1 MMEKSQY
8 KILVLSDVTKS
19 ATSTLRSS
27 ASLAKMI
34 DGNVEFFCVK
44 KPTDIVEKEN
54 QLSAI
59 RTINQKYNITGKEI
73 EKIVKP
79 ISETYNLAI
88 KYNHTFGNLK
98 NEIRNY
104 ISIHEPDVIV
114 LGKRKSKILGI
125 LGDNITDFILKIF
138 DGIVMIVSEKN
149 ELTISDQLSIGILN
163 ESKQSKSKDFIESLI
178 SVSKTPPKVF
188 KISEDSNLEKNSSY
202 FSTKPIEY
210 VFEKGAN
217 ALQNIANYS
226 AKSKTNLVLLD
237 RNKNQ
242 NNYTLK
248 EAINNFNCSL
258 ILTN

>member
-1 MMEKSQY
+1 MKKSEY
-8 KILVLSDVTKS
+8 KILVLSDLTKS

-34 DGNVEFFCVK
+34 GGNIEFFCVK

-73 EKIVKP
+73 DKIVKT
-79 ISETYNLAI
+79 ISDSYNLPI
-88 KYNHTFGNLK
+88 KYNYTFGNLK
-98 NEIRNY
+98 NEISNY
-104 ISIHEPDVIV
+104 ISIHKPDIIV

-138 DGIVMIVSEKN
+138 DGIIMIASETH
-149 ELTISDQLSIGILN
+149 ELTISDQLSVGILN
-163 ESKQSKSKDFIESLI
+163 DPKQLKRKDFIESLI
-178 SVSKTPPKVF
+178 AVSKSPPKVF
-188 KISEDSNLEKNSSY
+188 KTLEGSSSEKENSSY
-202 FSTKPIEY
+202 FSKKSIEY
-210 VFEKGAN
+210 VFEKGDN
-217 ALQNIANYS
+217 TLQNIANYS
-226 AKSKTNLVLLD
+226 TKSKTNLVFLD
-237 RNKNQ
+237 RNKDQ

-248 EAINNFNCSL
+248 EAINTFNCSL